1 LTKKAGREGRHKK
14 LGGLNVMGLLAG
26 AFTVLLALGLP
37 IGTVLASASLLFI
50 YSDPMLTEATVF
62 RSFFNFVS
70 KYTLMAVPFF
80 IYAGFLMERTGLI
93 SKLFR
98 FADAIVGWMPGGF
111 GYATLIAAVI
121 FGAISGSSTAMA
133 AAMGVIA
140 YPEMR
145 SRGYPAWLAAGVI
158 ASGGGIAI
166 LIPPSIT
173 LILYGVMTE
182 TSIVELF
189 FAGVVPGFLLAVGN
203 ALALVF
209 FAWYLKLP
217 AGEFSWDALWDSAK
231 EAWPALLMPVIILG
245 GLYGGVF
252 TPTEAG
258 AASCGYALIYGAL
271 IKRGEFLRD
280 LMAVTQRSL
289 NLTAVIIFLLGCV
302 GVFQFLLANQGWA
315 QHLTQWAGG
324 LALSPMGFLVIL
336 LPILLFLSM
345 FLSGI
350 AIVVLTVP
358 LFFPIATQLG
368 IDPIHLAIL
377 VALAMEMGV
386 IIPPVGLNLF
396 AVAGTTRV
404 PLHEV
409 IRGSSPF
416 LLTDGMVLLL
426 VLAFPILA
434 LWLPQML
441 VVPVFAR

>member
-1 LTKKAGREGRHKK
+1 MAILTGS
-14 LGGLNVMGLLAG
+14 
-26 AFTVLLALGLP
+26 FIVLLALGLP
-37 IGTVLASASLLFI
+37 IGIVLAGASLLFI
-50 YSDPMLTEATVF
+50 MQDPLLSEATVF

-93 SKLFR
+93 DRLFR
-98 FADAIVGWMPGGF
+98 FADALIGWVPGGF
-111 GYATLIAAVI
+111 GFATLLAAII

-145 SRGYPAWLAAGVI
+145 RRGYPAWLAAGLI

-182 TSIVELF
+182 TSIVSLF
-189 FAGVVPGFLLAVGN
+189 FAGVVPGLLLALGN
-203 ALALVF
+203 AVALVF
-209 FAWYLKLP
+209 FALYLKLP
-217 AGEFSWDALWDSAK
+217 SGEFRWRALLDATK
-231 EAWPALLMPVIILG
+231 EAWPALLMPVLILG
-245 GLYGGVF
+245 GLYGGLF

-258 AASCGYALIYGAL
+258 AAACGYALIYGA
-271 IKRGEFLRD
+271 IARRRAFLAD
-280 LMAVTQRSL
+280 LVAVTQRSL

-302 GVFQFLLANQGWA
+302 GVFQFVLANQGWA
-315 QHLTQWAGG
+315 QHLTQWAGNLG
-324 LALSPMGFLVIL
+324 LSPLGFLAVL
-336 LPILLFLSM
+336 MPILLFLSM

-358 LFFPIATQLG
+358 LFFPIAMALG
-368 IDPIHLAIL
+368 IDPIYLAIL

-409 IRGSSPF
+409 IWGSSPF
-416 LLTDGMVLLL
+416 LLADGCVLLL
-426 VLAFPILA
+426 VMFFPILA
-434 LWLPQML
+434 LWLPGQL
-441 VVPVFAR
+441 VVPVFN

>member
-1 LTKKAGREGRHKK
+1 
-14 LGGLNVMGLLAG
+14 MGLLA
-26 AFTVLLALGLP
+26 ASFTVLLALGLP
-37 IGTVLASASLLFI
+37 IGIVLAGASLLFI
-50 YSDPMLTEATVF
+50 HFDPLLSEASVF
-62 RSFFNFVS
+62 RAFFNFVT

-98 FADAIVGWMPGGF
+98 FSDALVGWVPGGF
-111 GYATLIAAVI
+111 GYATLIAAII

-140 YPEMR
+140 FPELIR
-145 SRGYPAWLAAGVI
+145 RGYPAWLAAGLI

-173 LILYGVMTE
+173 LILYGVVTE

-189 FAGVVPGFLLAVGN
+189 FAGVVPGLLLAVGN
-203 ALALVF
+203 AILIVF
-209 FAWYLKLP
+209 FAWKLKLP
-217 AGEFSWDALWDSAK
+217 AGRFSFQELWAAAR

-258 AASCGYALIYGAL
+258 AAACAYALIYGAFA
-271 IKRGEFLRD
+271 RRAEFFRD
-280 LMAVTQRSL
+280 LVHITQRAL
-289 NLTAVIIFLLGCV
+289 NLTAVIILLLGCV
-302 GVFQFLLANQGWA
+302 GVFQFVLANQGWA
-315 QHLTQWAGG
+315 QHLTEWVGTLG
-324 LALSPMGFLVIL
+324 LSAMGFLLVLI
-336 LPILLFLSM
+336 PILLFLSM

-350 AIVVLTVP
+350 AIVVLTTP
-358 LFFPIATQLG
+358 LYFPIAMELG
-368 IDPIHLAIL
+368 INPVWLAIL

-409 IRGSSPF
+409 IRGSVPF
-416 LLTDGMVLLL
+416 LFSDGMVLLI

-434 LWLPQML
+434 LWLPEYL
-441 VVPVFAR
+441 VQPVFAR